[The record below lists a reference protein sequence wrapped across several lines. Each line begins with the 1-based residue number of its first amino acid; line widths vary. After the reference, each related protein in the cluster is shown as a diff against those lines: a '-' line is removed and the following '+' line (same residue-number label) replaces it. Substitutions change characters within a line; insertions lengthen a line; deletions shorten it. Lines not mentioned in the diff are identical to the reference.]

1 LRQHP
6 GRFVFVP
13 AALSILKENTM
24 KTLILKNLKP
34 RNPLVRAS
42 LMRKAGAHR
51 PSGGAL
57 RRKAQLALRLEFEHL
72 PQRRP

>member
-1 LRQHP
+1 
-6 GRFVFVP
+6 
-13 AALSILKENTM
+13 M